1 MRAKWTAAAALVVL
15 GSACGVP
22 DSNVTANAVVTVTA
36 APTVPPTTAP
46 PAVPETTIPSTTVPP
61 TTVPPTTVPET
72 TVPETTVP
80 ETTVP
85 PTTIPAAL
93 PVPAEVPADPRAKV
107 PIVQVGT
114 IEIPKIGVSKP
125 MFDGVTLMV
134 LDNGPGH
141 WTGTALPGQMGN
153 VVVAG
158 HRTSHDRPFRNI
170 DQLVAGDEV
179 IFTTAD
185 GRFVYLVTSTEVVL
199 PTAVEIIDQT
209 AAYTATLFA
218 CHPVGST
225 RERIVVHLALAA

>member
-15 GSACGVP
+15 GSACGAP
-22 DSNVTANAVVTVTA
+22 GADVTANPVVTVTA
-36 APTVPPTTAP
+36 APTVLPTTAP
-46 PAVPETTIPSTTVPP
+46 PAVQKTTIPPTTVPP

-72 TVPETTVP
+72 TVPEMTVP

-125 MFDGVTLMV
+125 MFDGVTLTV

-209 AAYTATLFA
+209 PAYTATLFA